1 MKDLQKHFVEAYNK
15 GVSVKKLCAQ
25 YDICKSTAY
34 NWIRKYSSIK
44 RTQGKTITAEAY
56 YKLERENRTLR
67 TENEILKRCGCAF
80 ESPLADIEA
89 LLSPVVDIL
98 IIPLPLFD
106 IVAFLLAWIAV
117 SEAL

>member
-1 MKDLQKHFVEAYNK
+1 MGTNLDKNYEDIIISKGPIHFPK
-15 GVSVKKLCAQ
+15 PIGF
-25 YDICKSTAY
+25 IHHT
-34 NWIRKYSSIK
+34 
-44 RTQGKTITAEAY
+44 
-56 YKLERENRTLR
+56 
-67 TENEILKRCGCAF
+67 
-80 ESPLADIEA
+80 